1 MEIKKLA
8 VSSSPHLHSQNSVRR
23 AMLWV
28 LAALAPASLFAVYYY
43 GYYVLVLLVAGPVA
57 AVASEALILRL
68 RRKPITAAFDGSAA
82 VTGLLLA
89 LNVPAGASWWLVV
102 MGALLAIGIGKQVF
116 GGIGHNPFNP
126 ALAARAILVVS
137 WPERMTRWVG
147 PGLVSSATPLA
158 EYRAGNLVP
167 SHFDLFF
174 GFRPGSLG
182 EMSVFLL
189 LVGGITLICLEIIDW
204 KIPVSFIG
212 TVAFLT
218 WVLPREGQTA
228 FFAGDPIFHVLSG
241 GLILGAFFMATDWT
255 TSPITKRGR
264 IVMGVGAGIITAII
278 RLYGGLPEGVTF
290 AILIMNACTPL
301 IDRYTLG
308 KSYGSVR
315 GAA

>member
-1 MEIKKLA
+1 MDIKKLT
-8 VSSSPHLHSQNSVRR
+8 VSSSPHFHSKNSVRR

-28 LAALAPASLFAVYYY
+28 LAALTPAALFAVYYY
-43 GYYVLVLLVAGPVA
+43 GAYVLVLLLAGIVT
-57 AVASEALILRL
+57 AVACEALILML
-68 RRKPITAAFDGSAA
+68 RKKPVSGALDGSAA

-89 LNVPAGASWWLVV
+89 LNVPAGAPWWLVV
-102 MGALLAIGIGKQVF
+102 IGSFLAIGIGKQVF

-137 WPERMTRWVG
+137 WPARMTDWVG
-147 PGLVSSATPLA
+147 PGLVSAATPLA
-158 EYRAGNLVP
+158 QYRAGNVVP
-167 SHFDLFF
+167 SYLDLFF

-189 LVGGITLICLEIIDW
+189 LVGGLTLIFLKIIDW
-204 KIPVSFIG
+204 KIPVSFVG
-212 TVAFLT
+212 TVALLT

-228 FFAGDPIFHVLSG
+228 FFAGDPLFHVLSG

-301 IDRYTLG
+301 IDRFTLG
-308 KSYGSVR
+308 KSFGSAR
-315 GAA
+315 GAS